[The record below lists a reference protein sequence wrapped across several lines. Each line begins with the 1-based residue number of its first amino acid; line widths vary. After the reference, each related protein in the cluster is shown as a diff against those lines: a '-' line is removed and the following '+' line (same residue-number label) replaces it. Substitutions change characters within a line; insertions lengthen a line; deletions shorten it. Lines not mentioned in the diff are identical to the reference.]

1 MQIGKL
7 TIPARAQLT
16 SSHVDIEDNVAFP
29 IAIYDAVVGYAVG
42 RERTGEISGKERQ
55 LLAQRLT

>member
-29 IAIYDAVVGYAVG
+29 IAIYDAVVGYAVKG
-42 RERTGEISGKERQ
+42 ERLVARRGI
-55 LLAQRLT
+55 